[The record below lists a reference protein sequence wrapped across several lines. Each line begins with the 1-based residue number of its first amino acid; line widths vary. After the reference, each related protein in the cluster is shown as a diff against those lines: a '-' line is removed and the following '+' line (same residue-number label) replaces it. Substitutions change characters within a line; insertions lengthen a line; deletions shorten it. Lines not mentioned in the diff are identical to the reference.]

1 MSLTMPDQSRSDGG
15 LLARA
20 EARRKAAWR
29 VLERFDLLRQWDR
42 YGEPRVVGSV
52 ALGGGRAARHR
63 CRDRHR
69 CAPGPDGFAVVGECA
84 AIPGVLRG
92 RFRADL
98 APGDP
103 EFPSGLYWKLD
114 YQADDEVV
122 WTIDMWLLERGARG
136 GGLDRTTR
144 LGRLLTDDRRAMVLA
159 IKEAAAEQGRRVSG
173 FAVCQAVISDGV
185 GSLEEFDSASRWI
198 RSSLTPRRAHW
209 CSSPV
214 ARPTAFRTPA
224 RTRPGCWSCSPP
236 AGMERFFE
244 GTAKLGRGIGVARQ
258 AEARRR

>member
-1 MSLTMPDQSRSDGG
+1 LSPTMPDQSRSDGG

-20 EARRKAAWR
+20 EAQRKAAWR
-29 VLERFDLLRQWDR
+29 VLERFDLLPRWDR

-52 ALGGGRAARHR
+52 ALGVVVRPDIDVAIVT
-63 CRDRHR
+63 D
-69 CAPGPDGFAVVGECA
+69 APRVQDGFAVVGECA

-114 YQADDEVV
+114 YQADDGVV

-136 GGLDRTTR
+136 G
-144 LGRLLTDDRRAMVLA
+144 
-159 IKEAAAEQGRRVSG
+159 RRVSG
-173 FAVCQAVISDGV
+173 FAVCQAVVSSEV

-209 CSSPV
+209 CSSPM

-224 RTRPGCWSCSPP
+224 RTWPGCWSCSPP

-244 GTAKLGRGIGVARQ
+244 GAAKLGRGIAVVPSGRGTAAVGGGELGVTAATPSSPRPTR
-258 AEARRR
+258 APCCRW